1 MMPEY
6 NSNNRSNNRSGGNN
20 NSRSN
25 NGNYVRNINRN
36 QLSTLGSEK
45 LNSTNYVSIA
55 EKVINHLTEG
65 RPGNNTYLLTTS
77 QIRNLLSLN
86 SEIYNTVVNMGSL
99 ELDEAV
105 ISKLLYLKVR
115 MVYESGRQEKVDLF
129 IKNSHLIEHLEYVCK
144 TKKKSDYLIFA
155 RYMEALVA
163 YRKFLGGKD
172 D

>member
-55 EKVINHLTEG
+55 EKVINYLTEG

-86 SEIYNTVVNMGSL
+86 S
-99 ELDEAV
+99 
-105 ISKLLYLKVR
+105 
-115 MVYESGRQEKVDLF
+115 
-129 IKNSHLIEHLEYVCK
+129 
-144 TKKKSDYLIFA
+144 
-155 RYMEALVA
+155 
-163 YRKFLGGKD
+163 
-172 D
+172 